1 MMLDPVP
8 TQASQAA
15 SPSSM
20 SPKPTT
26 QNTAKLNGKANGKS
40 QVKLNGKAGGQT
52 NGKRVLSD
60 HVQDSIN
67 DYFQALNGHQP
78 ADLYRMVLEQVEAP
92 LLRSV
97 LDYCEMNQSRASEIL
112 GINRGTLRKK
122 LKQYDI
128 SA

>member
-1 MMLDPVP
+1 M
-8 TQASQAA
+8 
-15 SPSSM
+15 SPSS
-20 SPKPTT
+20 SANKI
-26 QNTAKLNGKANGKS
+26 KLNGKP
-40 QVKLNGKAGGQT
+40 
-52 NGKRVLSD
+52 NGKRVLSE

-92 LLRSV
+92 LLKAV
-97 LDYCEMNQSRASEIL
+97 LEHCEQNQSRASEIL

-128 SA
+128 HA

>member
-1 MMLDPVP
+1 MMLGPVP
-8 TQASQAA
+8 TASCVT
-15 SPSSM
+15 SSM
-20 SPKPTT
+20 SPKPST
-26 QNTAKLNGKANGKS
+26 QNTAKLNAKASGKS
-40 QVKLNGKAGGQT
+40 QGKLNGKAHSPT

-60 HVQDSIN
+60 HVQDSIS

-97 LDYCEMNQSRASEIL
+97 LDYCEMNQSRASEVL

-128 SA
+128 CS